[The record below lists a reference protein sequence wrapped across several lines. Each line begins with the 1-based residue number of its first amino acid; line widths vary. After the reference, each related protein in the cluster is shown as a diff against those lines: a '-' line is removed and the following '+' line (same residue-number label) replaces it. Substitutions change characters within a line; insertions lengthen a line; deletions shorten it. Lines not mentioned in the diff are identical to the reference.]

1 MAASIERFVVTD
13 AAAGDAR
20 SQPVHALR
28 MALVIS
34 APGWRGSA
42 VSLAK
47 IGRGVQRRGHS
58 AVVITGHPQPTER
71 FLERGFTVHQV
82 DLSNTGPRQVLGMRA
97 ALRGCDI
104 VLVDGTR
111 DLRLAVLAT
120 LGRRVPIVYRYNL
133 GHRAPRSHLADR
145 FFHRRAAA
153 TVFQSDY
160 IRRAALAA
168 MPWLA
173 RLPLYQI
180 PNGYDVESLVPDA
193 AAGAM
198 FRERYGIPAN
208 APMVLTGSKL
218 SRNKGHGVAA
228 DAMSRLTA
236 DAVPVVWVVC
246 GNGPARKELEQKVAT
261 YGVRALFTGMLDPT
275 QMLAA
280 MNAADVVL
288 HPAPTEIFP
297 NVVGEAMACGRAVVG
312 ADAGGLPEVLGRDGT
327 AGVLV
332 PPDDAARM
340 AEAVAGLLADP
351 DRRAAMGVAARER
364 IAREFPLARMED
376 AYTELFEELVRARR

>member
-1 MAASIERFVVTD
+1 MTGAPRFD
-13 AAAGDAR
+13 SR
-20 SQPVHALR
+20 SHSVSSLR
-28 MALVIS
+28 VALVIS

-47 IGRGVQRRGHS
+47 IGMGVRRRGHS
-58 AVVITGHPQPTER
+58 ALIITGHPQPTER
-71 FLERGFTVHQV
+71 FREHDFPVHQA

-133 GHRAPRSHLADR
+133 GHRAPRSDLADR
-145 FFHRRAAA
+145 IFHRRAAA

-160 IRRAALAA
+160 IRRTALAA

-180 PNGYDVESLVPDA
+180 PNGYDVDALVPDP
-193 AAGAM
+193 AAGAV
-198 FRERYGIPAN
+198 FRERYDIPAN
-208 APMVLTGSKL
+208 ARVVLTGSKL

-228 DAMSRLTA
+228 AAMSLLTA
-236 DAVPVVWVVC
+236 DPQPVVWVVC
-246 GNGPARKELEQKVAT
+246 GNGPARKELEQKVAA
-261 YGVRALFTGMLDPT
+261 YGVRAVFTGMLDPT
-275 QMLAA
+275 LMPAA

-327 AGVLV
+327 TGVLV
-332 PPDDAARM
+332 PPDDATRM
-340 AEAVAGLLADP
+340 AEAIAGLLADP
-351 DRRAAMGVAARER
+351 NLRARMGAAARER
-364 IAREFPLARMED
+364 IVREFPLARMED
-376 AYTELFEELVRARR
+376 AYADLFEELIGVRR

>member
-1 MAASIERFVVTD
+1 VTD
-13 AAAGDAR
+13 AAVGDAR
-20 SQPVHALR
+20 SQPVDALR

-58 AVVITGHPQPTER
+58 AFVITGHPQPTER
-71 FLERGFTVHQV
+71 FRERGFPVHQV
-82 DLSNTGPRQVLGMRA
+82 DLSNTGVRQVLGMRA
-97 ALRGCDI
+97 ALRGCDVI
-104 VLVDGTR
+104 LVDGTR

-133 GHRAPRSHLADR
+133 GHRAPRSDLADR

-160 IRRAALAA
+160 IRRTALAA

-180 PNGYDVESLVPDA
+180 PNGYDVDELGPDPV
-193 AAGAM
+193 AGAM

-208 APMVLTGSKL
+208 ATMVLTGSKL

-228 DAMSRLTA
+228 AAMSLLMA
-236 DAVPVVWVVC
+236 DALPVVWVVC
-246 GNGPARKELEQKVAT
+246 GNGPARKDVERTVAT
-261 YGVRALFTGMLDPT
+261 YGVRAVFTGMLDPT
-275 QMLAA
+275 QMPAA

-351 DRRAAMGVAARER
+351 NRRATMGAAARER
-364 IAREFPLARMED
+364 IKREFPLARMED
-376 AYTELFEELVRARR
+376 AYTDLFEELMRARR